1 MEVLNRLDIV
11 KNRINELEYISK
23 GIIQNLALR
32 EKLYENKQ
40 TPKIYRTY

>member
-11 KNRINELEYISK
+11 KNIINEWEYISK

-32 EKLYENKQ
+32 KK
-40 TPKIYRTY
+40 K